1 MGRTALREGLP
12 MKPIAVAGAALLAL
26 LLALPCQAQFKVV
39 GPDGKV
45 SYSDRPPAGAP
56 AQPLAA
62 RTSGTPRAELPYE
75 VRQVVARYPVTLY
88 TTAKCTACDA
98 ARNWLRTRGVPFDE
112 KTISNK
118 DENELLARTLGNNE
132 LPALSIGTQALHGY
146 SAEQWAA
153 YFDAAGYPR
162 ASLLP
167 RTYRYAAASPL
178 IAPAP
183 KAEEQTAPEVAPAPP
198 PAGPT
203 PENPAGIKF

>member
-1 MGRTALREGLP
+1 
-12 MKPIAVAGAALLAL
+12 MKTIAVAVAPLLAL

-45 SYSDRPPAGAP
+45 SYSDRPSAGAP
-56 AQPLAA
+56 AQPLATHA
-62 RTSGTPRAELPYE
+62 SGTPSAELPYE
-75 VRQVVARYPVTLY
+75 LRQVVARYPVTLY
-88 TTAKCTACDA
+88 STAKCVACDA

-132 LPALSIGTQALHGY
+132 PALTLGAQALNGY

-162 ASLLP
+162 ASALP
-167 RTYRYAAASPL
+167 RTYRYAAATPL
-178 IAPAP
+178 IAPP
-183 KAEEQTAPEVAPAPP
+183 PQAEEQAAAPEVAPAPP